1 MTASTAPSEPRGI
14 AAAMSQPVFS
24 TRTQER
30 SLSAADRAS
39 RRWAPEAA
47 EDQPRSVR
55 SLSFVDR
62 TVAPWISTA
71 QRSAGL
77 RMFSQYAAGGT
88 GERTV
93 GGVSWVFPR
102 PWYQDELDWIAA
114 SRAAATGQSTIFT
127 TRGTYAAAGAQP
139 APSMSSMSAP
149 PMIEYVAPSFAS
161 GDGSSPAAA
170 YSPLVAQSTFSAAS
184 IVAQSMRAIQT
195 ASAMA
200 RGLAP
205 STAMVMPPEASSSTA
220 RTLAGFSA
228 LAPLVSQLIPAG
240 EPSTSWAIAQRA
252 PELVTPPSPRGDDE
266 VARGRGP
273 APLDEHA
280 AQHERGRAIEQSRA
294 MAQVFAQERERLV
307 AQERQ
312 AAQERQVAQQRQLE
326 VPAAASSTSLASM
339 AEAERVEALRES
351 LRLEISRSE
360 AARVDRARVQST
372 ARQQARID
380 AMVAERMAQQGAAGV
395 EEATPMAPLAAPV
408 MGQETLVSALRFAE
422 LMAHT
427 ASVGPSA
434 MAPSAGPRVALPTGL
449 GGLVAAVNTVSAIE
463 RERAMPTASW
473 APRAVANLSEQ
484 SEAQVAPTA
493 AAWSAL
499 QTPRPLLAAASFA
512 PAFAPAFTPAFAASL
527 EPQPAA
533 PQGAASSRQP
543 GMESSA
549 LGAVAAQ
556 RPHALAHI
564 AWSDRWLGRFAGAS
578 EPALEAMSTVAARAR
593 LAPEQLFL
601 APALASALGSTT
613 SPAAE
618 RGETVRSSLPV
629 VAAPRA
635 TVETAGAPIVA
646 ARPEPMRRAEPAP
659 DVLRF
664 ADDDVVPDEM
674 LAAIMAPR
682 PSVRPAPA
690 AQAVATAAAPQAA
703 PSWSPRV
710 SAADVAALTAPA
722 APVDAGL
729 SAALASSPMAPALQ
743 HVLPMPRAAVFDARA
758 LAGAEL
764 ATAFLSGALTAPILS
779 HTLQPLVG
787 LGSAL
792 TAAAP
797 GAGDEAFAPSSPWRQ
812 WAAQWTS
819 ELVQPIDVAG
829 AHASGGATGARA
841 AAGVSTTAGVSGA
854 VSPALAGVPTR
865 SEQGSEQSLA
875 ARPELR
881 SEQGIVTLRS
891 TLLAPASPRQQQ
903 LAASFGTAASFL
915 TQDATDAMPTAY
927 QTLGE
932 LLSEV
937 RAARG
942 GVDLPLAGLAGQRA
956 AAGERMAAI
965 GGGIVD
971 ETGAPIATPGRS
983 FELPMVMLPSLAS
996 ASPALG
1002 AGLSSAL
1009 AASTLLPSSAPAP
1022 GGAGSA
1028 AASPAMAAAS
1038 AAAFAASSN
1047 MAMIAPLAR
1056 SSEGASSTA
1065 WPFEDLSAPLLEQ
1078 SLQGSME
1085 RNAHLPGMTAQRALG
1100 FGAVQSTQAAD
1111 LSFDF
1116 VPPELVLAARVYG
1129 FGPAEAAQ
1137 AVRLAMAG
1145 PTGLSSM
1152 ASAVDLRFVALA
1164 SPAGAAPD
1172 VQRAAALGARG
1183 ADTSMPSLQ
1192 LGAPSAPGASPA
1204 AAAGAAGESFGVE
1217 RRMPR
1222 GAFLLPSASVAAMG
1236 LSAAMPDGEHAMP
1249 VAALEILAAKLV
1261 AELGT
1266 FAGPALAELG
1276 IEPTRVTAGGAHASL
1291 PMPVAAGPAG
1301 ARAGLGGGADLG
1313 AGAEEASEAVVLSS
1327 AAATVGA
1334 ARRAR
1339 FDSLYV
1345 ALSESPAGRTM
1356 SPAARAARAL
1366 ALANRDEESPTLSS
1380 RERAALAWQIY
1391 PVVLGGEV
1399 TGTGAAGGAG
1409 AEPASRAARGRGSL
1423 ELPSLAVGDLRPGT
1437 EMRPGL
1443 GALSARAGEA
1453 LTSFVTSSPV
1463 DAPRPQASSDSGRSP
1478 SWRSGRF
1485 GGGEVEIPTWF
1496 EAAARKM
1503 FEEQRDVEGISLAE
1517 LTLIASPPPQ
1527 QLAASSRDTP
1537 AAAPSRPAAS
1547 ESKGEKGQKVDIEKV
1562 AREVYKAFMDICRST
1577 NERNGNPYL

>member
-1 MTASTAPSEPRGI
+1 MTASTAPAEPRGI

-24 TRTQER
+24 TRAQER
-30 SLSAADRAS
+30 SLSAADRAA

-55 SLSFVDR
+55 ALSFVDR

-77 RMFSQYAAGGT
+77 RMFSQYASGAT
-88 GERTV
+88 NERAV

-149 PMIEYVAPSFAS
+149 PMIEYVAPSFSS
-161 GDGSSPAAA
+161 GDGSSMPAA
-170 YSPLVAQSTFSAAS
+170 YSPLVSQSTFSAAS
-184 IVAQSMRAIQT
+184 IVAQSMRAIQS

-205 STAMVMPPEASSSTA
+205 TTATVMPPEGAASSSA

-240 EPSTSWAIAQRA
+240 ESSVASWAIAQRA
-252 PELVTPPSPRGDDE
+252 PELVTPPSPRGDDAAPSIE
-266 VARGRGP
+266 R
-273 APLDEHA
+273 PLDEHA
-280 AQHERGRAIEQSRA
+280 AQQERSRAVEQSRA

-307 AQERQ
+307 AR
-312 AAQERQVAQQRQLE
+312 ERQVAQQAEQRRLE
-326 VPAAASSTSLASM
+326 APAAAPESSASVV
-339 AEAERVEALRES
+339 EAARVEALRES
-351 LRLEISRSE
+351 LRSEIARSE
-360 AARVDRARVQST
+360 AARVDRVRVQSG

-380 AMVAERMAQQGAAGV
+380 ALVAERMTQLETAGAAAV
-395 EEATPMAPLAAPV
+395 ESAPTASASAGA
-408 MGQETLVSALRFAE
+408 GQEALVSALRFAE

-434 MAPSAGPRVALPTGL
+434 LAPSAGPRVALPTGL
-449 GGLVAAVNTVSAIE
+449 GGLVAAVNTASAIE
-463 RERAMPTASW
+463 RERTMPTASW
-473 APRAVANLSEQ
+473 SPGMIASPSGQPEAAASPAAWNALETPRA
-484 SEAQVAPTA
+484 
-493 AAWSAL
+493 
-499 QTPRPLLAAASFA
+499 LLASSSFA
-512 PAFAPAFTPAFAASL
+512 PAFAPTFAPTFAPALGPLVAPSAQPASGASSPQSGRTPA
-527 EPQPAA
+527 EH
-533 PQGAASSRQP
+533 
-543 GMESSA
+543 SA

-556 RPHALAHI
+556 RPHALEHI

-578 EPALEAMSTVAARAR
+578 ETALEAMSTVALRAR

-601 APALASALGSTT
+601 APLLAPASSAG
-613 SPAAE
+613 AE
-618 RGETVRSSLPV
+618 RGEAVRSSLPV
-629 VAAPRA
+629 VAAPRSSGEVVA
-635 TVETAGAPIVA
+635 ASSVLAPVA
-646 ARPEPMRRAEPAP
+646 ARPEPVRRPEPAAE
-659 DVLRF
+659 VLRF

-682 PSVRPAPA
+682 PAAARPA
-690 AQAVATAAAPQAA
+690 AAASSSPQQAQPTA
-703 PSWSPRV
+703 PEQALRYVAPRA

-729 SAALASSPMAPALQ
+729 SPALAASPMASALQ

-758 LAGAEL
+758 LSGPEL
-764 ATAFLSGALTAPILS
+764 ATAFLSGALTAPIIS
-779 HTLQPLVG
+779 HTFQPLAG

-792 TAAAP
+792 TGGPGASVGQAAASDDV
-797 GAGDEAFAPSSPWRQ
+797 AAPSSPWRQ

-819 ELVQPIDVAG
+819 ELVHPLEP
-829 AHASGGATGARA
+829 SSARA
-841 AAGVSTTAGVSGA
+841 
-854 VSPALAGVPTR
+854 
-865 SEQGSEQSLA
+865 GSEPAVAAQLA
-875 ARPELR
+875 RADRAAIAAAPVAAPWAADD
-881 SEQGIVTLRS
+881 GIVTLRS
-891 TLLAPASPRQQQ
+891 TMLAPASPRQQQ
-903 LAASFGTAASFL
+903 LAASFGTSASWL
-915 TQDATDAMPTAY
+915 SHEAMDAMPAAY

-932 LLSEV
+932 LLAEV
-937 RAARG
+937 RAAG
-942 GVDLPLAGLAGQRA
+942 GSGELPLAGLAGGLLPVSGPSLA
-956 AAGERMAAI
+956 VPPGGAAGAAGAMA
-965 GGGIVD
+965 
-971 ETGAPIATPGRS
+971 EELGAASPPLGLARS
-983 FELPMVMLPSLAS
+983 FELPMVMLPSLAG
-996 ASPALG
+996 ASSALG

-1009 AASTLLPSSAPAP
+1009 AASASLPMSAPP
-1022 GGAGSA
+1022 QGRVGATSA
-1028 AASPAMAAAS
+1028 VGAVASRDE
-1038 AAAFAASSN
+1038 
-1047 MAMIAPLAR
+1047 LA
-1056 SSEGASSTA
+1056 
-1065 WPFEDLSAPLLEQ
+1065 APLLEQ
-1078 SLQGSME
+1078 SLLGSME
-1085 RNAHLPGMTAQRALG
+1085 RNAHSPGMTAQRALG
-1100 FGAVQSTQAAD
+1100 FGATQSTQAAD

-1137 AVRLAMAG
+1137 ALRLAMAG

-1164 SPAGAAPD
+1164 APAGAAADPH
-1172 VQRAAALGARG
+1172 RAAAAGARG
-1183 ADTSMPSLQ
+1183 AVDATLPVAPPA
-1192 LGAPSAPGASPA
+1192 GAAFAAREPA
-1204 AAAGAAGESFGVE
+1204 MAAGESFGVE
-1217 RRMPR
+1217 RRTPR

-1276 IEPTRVTAGGAHASL
+1276 LDAASV
-1291 PMPVAAGPAG
+1291 PAPSRSAAARPAMPVAAGPAA
-1301 ARAGLGGGADLG
+1301 ARP
-1313 AGAEEASEAVVLSS
+1313 AEEASEAAVLSS

-1339 FDSLYV
+1339 FDALYV
-1345 ALSESPAGRTM
+1345 ALSETPAGRTM

-1366 ALANRDEESPTLSS
+1366 ALANRDEESAVLSS

-1399 TGTGAAGGAG
+1399 ASGTSGGTT
-1409 AEPASRAARGRGSL
+1409 EESTPRAARGRGSL
-1423 ELPSLAVGDLRPGT
+1423 ELPAVAPVDLRPGT

-1453 LTSFVTSSPV
+1453 LTSFVTASPV
-1463 DAPRPQASSDSGRSP
+1463 DAPRPQASSDSSRSP

-1503 FEEQRDVEGISLAE
+1503 FEEQRDVEGISLAD
-1517 LTLIASPPPQ
+1517 LTLIAAPPPQ
-1527 QLAASSRDTP
+1527 QLAASSRDAP
-1537 AAAPSRPAAS
+1537 AATPSKPAAS